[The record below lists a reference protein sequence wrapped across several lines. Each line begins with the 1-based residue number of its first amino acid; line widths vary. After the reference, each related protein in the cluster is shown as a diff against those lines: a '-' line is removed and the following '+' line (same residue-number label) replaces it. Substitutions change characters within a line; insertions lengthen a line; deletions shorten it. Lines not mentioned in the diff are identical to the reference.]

1 MIRLAPLLALLTL
14 APALRAQEASG
25 VVQGVALV
33 FVDEGDDDSRSC
45 LWPLE
50 GTSGLCYL
58 EALSADP
65 VATCLWTAG
74 MVGVSIAFLYVSDTV
89 CGMSALPEAPHRLG
103 RATAVPDAARADV
116 VVLASPV
123 MGRGVGVDGEAMYRV
138 EAREAASGA
147 PVPLDA
153 LGSLHTTIRE
163 TDLPGFLDA
172 LRTP

>member
-1 MIRLAPLLALLTL
+1 MIRLAPLLILLALV
-14 APALRAQEASG
+14 PALHAQEASG
-25 VVQGVALV
+25 VVHGIALV
-33 FVDEGDDDSRSC
+33 FVDEGEDDSRSC

-50 GTSGLCYL
+50 GTSALCYL

-89 CGMSALPEAPHRLG
+89 CGTAAPRDASQ
-103 RATAVPDAARADV
+103 ATVVPDAARADV
-116 VVLASPV
+116 VVFASPV
-123 MGRGVGVDGEAMYRV
+123 VGRGVGVGGEALYRV

-147 PVPLDA
+147 HLSLDA
-153 LGSLHTTIRE
+153 LGSTHTTIRE

-172 LRTP
+172 LRVP